1 MSQYKPIFI
10 YLAKF
15 LGFFCVLFYSTE
27 GVIGL
32 SSHGNHYSPFVAEH
46 LNFIIPFRIF
56 LLSSSK
62 TILSVFGY
70 QTYLSGDQ
78 SLKMIN
84 GRGVQMVYSCL
95 GYGVLSFWIAFIVA
109 NNGSWKKKAGWIT
122 GGVVAL
128 CTLNIIR
135 ISLLLVAINKNWP
148 IPFGWDHHTWFNI
161 VAYFFI
167 FLLIYWYDR
176 SEKESPGRQE
186 KSGTERLRK
195 SVT

>member
-1 MSQYKPIFI
+1 MTQYKSIFI

-15 LGFFCVLFYSTE
+15 LGFFCLLFYGTE
-27 GVIGL
+27 AVIGL
-32 SSHGNHYSPFVAEH
+32 SSHGNHYSSFVAQY
-46 LNFIIPFRIF
+46 LNFIVPFRTF

-62 TILSVFGY
+62 LFLSIFGY

-78 SLKMIN
+78 TLKMVN

-95 GYGVLSFWIAFIVA
+95 GYGVLSFWIAFIFA
-109 NNGSWKKKAGWIT
+109 NNGSWKKKAAWMA
-122 GGVVAL
+122 GGVFAL

-135 ISLLLVAINKNWP
+135 ISLLLVAINRDWP

-167 FLLIYWYDR
+167 FLLIYFYDR
-176 SEKESPGRQE
+176 SSGERPTVREPKAAKRLTESV
-186 KSGTERLRK
+186 S
-195 SVT
+195 